1 MSTRFAEVCQAER
14 LIPTCETTLNGA
26 KWSTSLQSVE
36 FRAMPDGT
44 ALTLSEHLANLS
56 GIETADD
63 RRPGTKGLL
72 DALVTFLTQ

>member
-44 ALTLSEHLANLS
+44 ALTLSEHLANMPS
-56 GIETADD
+56 
-63 RRPGTKGLL
+63 
-72 DALVTFLTQ
+72 